1 VIHTKLRSA
10 FLSALALWLIAATIV
25 AISSNR
31 WVMLAAIP
39 AGLMMLATAYTER
52 LSQSAQLVWPVLLLP
67 GASFAFIGLLQTLG
81 YGRAV
86 GEPIADFVLARN
98 VFFGFG
104 LLLHLAAFALLAT
117 ESRASDHPGG
127 EVADRMP

>member
-1 VIHTKLRSA
+1 VNHTKLRSA
-10 FLSALALWLIAATIV
+10 FLAALALWLVTATIV

-39 AGLMMLATAYTER
+39 AGLMMLATAYSEK

-67 GASFAFIGLLQTLG
+67 GATFAFIGLLQTLG
-81 YGRAV
+81 YGRAD
-86 GEPIADFVLARN
+86 GEPMANFLFARN
-98 VFFGFG
+98 AFFGGG

-127 EVADRMP
+127 EIADRMP

>member
-1 VIHTKLRSA
+1 MKPTKLRSA
-10 FLSALALWLIAATIV
+10 FLVTLAVWLAAAVIG
-25 AISSNR
+25 AISSDR

-39 AGLMMLATAYTER
+39 AGTMMLATAYSEK

-67 GASFAFIGLLQTLG
+67 GATFAFIGLLQTLG
-81 YGRAV
+81 YGRID
-86 GEPIADFVLARN
+86 GEPLANFFLARN
-98 VFFGFG
+98 AFFGCG

-127 EVADRMP
+127 EIADRMP